1 MNIKLNGEV
10 MDAELALAEI
20 STRLVYTYRDLI
32 ELKSLKWSV
41 MGQSQIGLLE
51 RQVADFERE
60 MNRIGIL
67 LKYDADLTQAMVAQC
82 EHHASRLAQVA

>member
-10 MDAELALAEI
+10 MDAELALVEV

-41 MGQSQIGLLE
+41 ASEAQISYLE
-51 RQVADFERE
+51 RQVADFEHE
-60 MNRIGIL
+60 MNRIGTL
-67 LKYDADLTQAMVAQC
+67 LKYDADLTQAMLAQC
-82 EHHASRLAQVA
+82 EHHATRLVKVA